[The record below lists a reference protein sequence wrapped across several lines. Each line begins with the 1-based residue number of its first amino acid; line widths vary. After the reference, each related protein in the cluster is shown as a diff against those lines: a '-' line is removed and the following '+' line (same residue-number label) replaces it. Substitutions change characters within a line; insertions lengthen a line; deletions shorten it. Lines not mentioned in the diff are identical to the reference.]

1 MNWVKEDL
9 LWAFLIG
16 LIWLVQKLWRYRE
29 TIARMFSAGSEE
41 ETADAFPFDPQAVR
55 ELKETLRRRA
65 AATPSE
71 FEIDGEPA
79 ATPED
84 EFEAGPMEA
93 EAQEVPPPTTVP
105 TAARPAATPT
115 VTPTAAGAPVAVHP
129 IVAALRRHPQA
140 GIVLAEILGPPRG
153 LR

>member
-9 LWAFLIG
+9 LWAFIIG
-16 LIWLVQKLWRYRE
+16 LIWLVQKLWRHRE

-41 ETADAFPFDPQAVR
+41 GTGDDFPFDPQAVE
-55 ELKETLRRRA
+55 ELKATLRRRA
-65 AATPSE
+65 AAAQPE
-71 FEIDGEPA
+71 FEAVGMDDD

-84 EFEAGPMEA
+84 EFENVPMEA
-93 EAQEVPPPTTVP
+93 EAGEVPTSTTVSAAVTTAAP
-105 TAARPAATPT
+105 TAGGTP
-115 VTPTAAGAPVAVHP
+115 VGVHP

-140 GIVLAEILGPPRG
+140 GIVLAEILGPPKG

>member
-41 ETADAFPFDPQAVR
+41 DTADAFPFDPQAVR

-65 AATPSE
+65 AATPAE
-71 FEIDGEPA
+71 FEAIGDPDP
-79 ATPED
+79 TPED
-84 EFEAGPMEA
+84 EFEADPMEA

-105 TAARPAATPT
+105 AAARPAATPT
-115 VTPTAAGAPVAVHP
+115 AGGAPAAVHP

-140 GIVLAEILGPPRG
+140 AIVLAEILGPPRG